1 MTTKA
6 EADWSE
12 EEQKLVKDYEK
23 RVRELQEEREKF
35 RKVKL
40 QTVKDLTIESNP
52 RPGTYGTKFL
62 SSKLKQE
69 INSAMNWQD
78 ANYNENFE
86 CTLYVFYGTANS
98 VDYSLR
104 AEDIKIFKKKE
115 GFF

>member
-40 QTVKDLTIESNP
+40 QTVKDFTIESNP
-52 RPGTYGTKFL
+52 RPGTYGTPFL

-69 INSAMNWQD
+69 INSATNWQD
-78 ANYNENFE
+78 ANYNLRILNVHCICFLELP
-86 CTLYVFYGTANS
+86 TL
-98 VDYSLR
+98 
-104 AEDIKIFKKKE
+104 KIIV
-115 GFF
+115 